1 MSSAAQRMVR
11 AARERARNVQP
22 AIVTDIPARLDRLPW
37 SRFHVLVVV
46 ALGITWILDGL
57 EVTIVGAIG
66 PVLQSPLTLGLTAG
80 EVGAAASAYV
90 TGAVIGALIFGW
102 MTDRFGRRVIFY
114 VTLIVY
120 LVGVLLT
127 ATSWS
132 FWSFALFR
140 AITGFGIGGEYA
152 AINSAIDELM
162 PARYRGRIDIII
174 NGSFWVGAVAGS
186 GASLVFLDPNVFAPN
201 VGWRLAFAVG
211 GVLCLGILLMRRHVP
226 ESPRWLVTHGFARQA
241 DATVADIEQRVRAD
255 TKRALEPA
263 EGRLEV
269 HPRRTFGFAL
279 IARAM
284 LGKYRSRSVLALA
297 LMIAQAFL
305 YNAVFFSYGLV
316 LVHFHD
322 VPSERTG
329 THLVALAAS
338 NFLGPLLLSHFFDTI
353 GRRKMITA
361 TYGIAGV
368 LLLATALAFGL
379 DAFSGWGQTF
389 AWMLIFFFASAAA
402 SSAYLT
408 ASEIFP
414 LETRALA
421 IAIFYALGTAVG
433 GTAAPLLFGFL
444 VESGSA
450 WALAAGYAFAAS
462 LMLVAAAIAAK
473 FAIDAEMRSRESL
486 ADPLASG
493 GSQLVA
499 AQSFEACAPSG
510 ARAPTANLS
519 LNARSRFEL
528 DSWRRN
534 EAQDGISKNCF
545 AVPRSRCVV
554 RSPLPSAGAEQ
565 HAQVRSGSHLAK
577 TFARELGHR
586 PGKRCLRGWPG
597 SCVYRQSERHD
608 GQGG

>member
-1 MSSAAQRMVR
+1 MVR
-11 AARERARNVQP
+11 AARDASRFGAKRGAPQRDGSAQP

-37 SRFHVLVVV
+37 SRFHLLVVI

-57 EVTIVGAIG
+57 EVTIVGSIG
-66 PVLQSPLTLGLTAG
+66 PVLQSPRTLGLTAG
-80 EVGAAASAYV
+80 EIGGAGSAYV

-114 VTLIVY
+114 ATLIVY

-186 GASLVFLDPNVFAPN
+186 GASLIFLDPNVFAPD
-201 VGWRLAFAVG
+201 VGWRLAFAIG

-226 ESPRWLVTHGFARQA
+226 ESPRWLVTHGFGRQA

-255 TKRALEPA
+255 TGRELERA

-269 HPRRTFGFAL
+269 HPRRTFGFDL

-316 LVHFHD
+316 LVDFHG
-322 VPSERTG
+322 VASERTG
-329 THLVALAAS
+329 THLVTLAAS
-338 NFLGPLLLSHFFDTI
+338 NFLGPLLLGRFFDTI
-353 GRRKMITA
+353 GRRTMITA
-361 TYGIAGV
+361 TYGISGV
-368 LLLATALAFGL
+368 LLIATAVAFGL
-379 DAFSGWGQTF
+379 DAFSAWGQTF

-433 GTAAPLLFGFL
+433 GTAAPLLFGYL
-444 VESGSA
+444 VQSGSA
-450 WALAAGYAFAAS
+450 WALAAGYAFAAT
-462 LMLVAAAIAAK
+462 LMLIAAATAAK
-473 FAIDAEMRSRESL
+473 FGIDAEMRSLESI
-486 ADPLASG
+486 ADPLSSG
-493 GSQLVA
+493 
-499 AQSFEACAPSG
+499 
-510 ARAPTANLS
+510 R
-519 LNARSRFEL
+519 
-528 DSWRRN
+528 
-534 EAQDGISKNCF
+534 
-545 AVPRSRCVV
+545 
-554 RSPLPSAGAEQ
+554 
-565 HAQVRSGSHLAK
+565 
-577 TFARELGHR
+577 
-586 PGKRCLRGWPG
+586 
-597 SCVYRQSERHD
+597 
-608 GQGG
+608 